1 MALYY
6 RQSFLSGLSLFC
18 LVISFNS
25 LPEHGV
31 IFPELINSGHAFV
44 FFSAN
49 LFLLKLLFGSSAN
62 SKQIALVSMIS
73 LTVGI
78 LIEIVQPYFGRNRSA
93 IDLYYDVVGICF
105 SSIFYLR
112 KNSSPKK
119 TLYSTLIFFV
129 CLASAIPAFRLWLWW
144 QINQSPTLLN
154 FERNWESYSYSI
166 DREVSLERIPAT
178 NELEKNNHIGELR
191 FGISTAYPGF
201 SLDHPKTDWST
212 YKTLSWEI
220 SSKHDHIIK
229 MNLRVHDR
237 NHNQE
242 YSDRFN
248 YRFEVKP
255 GLNKF
260 KLSLKEI
267 KTSPESRIMEMDKIQ
282 NIKFFLTKPKVSTTI
297 YIDNVQ
303 LQ

>member
-6 RQSFLSGLSLFC
+6 RQSFLTGLSLFC

-25 LPEHGV
+25 LPEHGIV
-31 IFPELINSGHAFV
+31 FPELINSGHAFV

-166 DREVSLERIPAT
+166 DREVSLERIAT
-178 NELEKNNHIGELR
+178 QNELGTINHIGKLR
-191 FGISTAYPGF
+191 FDIANGYPGF
-201 SLDHPKTDWST
+201 SVNYPKTDWNE

-220 SSKHDHIIK
+220 SSKHDHVINV
-229 MNLRVHDR
+229 NLRVHDR

-248 YRFEVKP
+248 YRFDVKP
-255 GLNKF
+255 GLNQF
-260 KLSLKEI
+260 EVPLSAI
-267 KTSPESRIMEMDKIQ
+267 KAEPESRLMDMEKIQ
-282 NIKFFLTKPKVSTTI
+282 SVKFFLSKPQEITTL
-297 YIDNVQ
+297 YLDNIK